1 MGKSTKPKQPKEKTQ
16 DELVDLVKMYIE
28 GDKNKLLKHPTIL
41 GAIIT
46 VIAVLLSLVI
56 TISWNY
62 YSFHKDAEYRL
73 KTYNLNKSLY
83 DHKIKQDK
91 SLYDYK
97 IEQDKSLYDYKIKK
111 DKKQDAYTNKAEF
124 RKLLGELINLTLK
137 VKKAKDLDEDF
148 IKQEIT
154 FKTKRALKLEKLIR
168 KTEYDL
174 SAPECST
181 FAFLLLQQPKQS
193 YKNIFYFIKAGLN
206 KNPTPETRKELLSY
220 KERYFHG
227 LNSDIN
233 DKEQFKKALDTI
245 KENKEYAA
253 FRNYAAQVLYE
264 FGEYEI
270 AIECYNKV
278 IEENPNNI
286 KACFYRGKSL
296 YLSKKHKEAIKDF
309 DRVIQADPR
318 NLVACAL
325 RGDCWREEKKY
336 DKALFDSCKALSIN
350 IKTNPFKIGTK
361 EEYSLLLTCCWR
373 AYIDAWCLA
382 IDRFIKP
389 KTKLEDKNKGE

>member
-1 MGKSTKPKQPKEKTQ
+1 MEKSTKTKQPKKKTQ
-16 DELVDLVKMYIE
+16 NKLENLVKKYIE
-28 GDKNKLLKHPTIL
+28 DNKPKLFGHPTI
-41 GAIIT
+41 
-46 VIAVLLSLVI
+46 IAVLLSLAV
-56 TISWNY
+56 TMVWNY
-62 YSFHKDAEYRL
+62 YSFHKEAEDRF
-73 KTYNLNKSLY
+73 KKYNL
-83 DHKIKQDK
+83 DK
-91 SLYDYK
+91 KLYDYK
-97 IEQDKSLYDYKIKK
+97 MTQDKKLYDYKIKQDRRLFDYK
-111 DKKQDAYTNKAEF
+111 MCQDKKQDAYTNKAEF

-154 FKTKRALKLEKLIR
+154 FKTKRALKLETLIK

-206 KNPTPETRKELLSY
+206 KTPTLETRKELLSY
-220 KERYFHG
+220 TERYFYG

-233 DKEQFKKALDTI
+233 DKEQFQKALDTI

-253 FRNYAAQVLYE
+253 FCNYAAQILYE
-264 FGEYEI
+264 FGEYES

-278 IEENPNNI
+278 IEESPNNI
-286 KACFYRGKSL
+286 RACFFRGKSL
-296 YLSKKHKEAIKDF
+296 YLLKKHKEAIKDF
-309 DRVIQADPR
+309 TRVIQADPK

-325 RGDCWREEKKY
+325 RGECWREEKKY
-336 DKALFDSCKALSIN
+336 EDALLDSGRALSIN
-350 IKTNPFKIGTK
+350 IEKNPFKIGTK
-361 EEYSLLLTCCWR
+361 EEYSLLLTCWWR
-373 AYIDAWCLA
+373 IYIDMWYLA

-389 KTKLEDKNKGE
+389 KIQLEDKNKEE